1 MIMNQF
7 VNEPAV
13 NWARQTLPQTVEVK
27 IKEHKIL
34 LGIAMGLLILIFG
47 GIALAIYA
55 SAILSLM
62 SKGWSSQVTGGLIG
76 GTFFLVVLIVF
87 VGGLFLLG
95 KFTRKHFAKFLDG
108 EGVRT
113 RGGKSFRW
121 ADLHYLDYKKMNVRI
136 NPHQLAAS
144 ATQAA
149 IMAGVEKVTV
159 NMVFAGGKAVIP
171 PLIIDQ
177 PQILGLL
184 NSIPVQRRENG
195 TVKQ

>member
-1 MIMNQF
+1 MNQT

-13 NWARQTLPQTVEVK
+13 NWARQALPQTVEVK

-55 SAILSLM
+55 SAILSFM
-62 SKGWSSQVTGGLIG
+62 AKGWSSQVTGGLIG
-76 GTFFLVVLIVF
+76 GTFFLIVLIAF

-95 KFTRKHFAKFLDG
+95 KLTRKHFAKSFDG

-113 RGGKSFRW
+113 RGGRSFRW
-121 ADLHYLDYKKMNVRI
+121 ADLHYLDYKRMNVKI

-144 ATQAA
+144 ATQVAL
-149 IMAGVEKVTV
+149 MAGVEKVTV

>member
-1 MIMNQF
+1 MNQP
-7 VNEPAV
+7 VNEPAI
-13 NWARQTLPQTVEVK
+13 NWARQNLQQPVEVK
-27 IKEHKIL
+27 MKEHKVL
-34 LGIAMGLLILIFG
+34 LVIAMGLLVLIFG

-62 SKGWSSQVTGGLIG
+62 AKGWSSQVTGGLVG
-76 GTFFLVVLIVF
+76 GTFFLVLLIAF

-95 KFTRKHFAKFLDG
+95 KFSRKHFARFMDAD
-108 EGVRT
+108 GVRT
-113 RGGKSFRW
+113 RGGKTFLW
-121 ADLHYLDYKKMNVRI
+121 ADLYYLDYKRMNVKI

-144 ATQAA
+144 ATQVAL
-149 IMAGVEKVTV
+149 MAGVEKVTV
-159 NMVFAGGKAVIP
+159 DMVFAGGKAIMP

-177 PQILGLL
+177 PQILDLL

>member
-1 MIMNQF
+1 
-7 VNEPAV
+7 
-13 NWARQTLPQTVEVK
+13 
-27 IKEHKIL
+27 
-34 LGIAMGLLILIFG
+34 
-47 GIALAIYA
+47 
-55 SAILSLM
+55 
-62 SKGWSSQVTGGLIG
+62 
-76 GTFFLVVLIVF
+76 
-87 VGGLFLLG
+87 
-95 KFTRKHFAKFLDG
+95 
-108 EGVRT
+108 
-113 RGGKSFRW
+113 
-121 ADLHYLDYKKMNVRI
+121 MNVKI

-144 ATQAA
+144 ATQVA

>member
-1 MIMNQF
+1 MNQF
-7 VNEPAV
+7 VNEPAI
-13 NWARQTLPQTVEVK
+13 NWARQTLPQTVEVR

-34 LGIAMGLLILIFG
+34 MGIMMGFLILIFG
-47 GIALAIYA
+47 GIALAIYV
-55 SAILSLM
+55 SAIRSLM
-62 SKGWSSQVTGGLIG
+62 ANGWSSQVTGGIIG
-76 GTFFLVVLIVF
+76 GTFFLVILLVF

-95 KFTRKHFAKFLDG
+95 KLTRKHFAKFLDG

-113 RGGKSFRW
+113 RGGRSFRW
-121 ADLHYLDYKKMNVRI
+121 ADLHYLDYKTMNVKI
-136 NPHQLAAS
+136 NPNQLAAS
-144 ATQAA
+144 ATQVAL
-149 IMAGVEKVTV
+149 MAGVEKVTV
-159 NMVFAGGKAVIP
+159 NMIFAGGKAVIP